1 MTILD
6 KLHIKGIRSYNPKK
20 FQSIEFQNPLTLI
33 VGQNGT
39 GKTTIIES
47 LKYATTN
54 ILPPNTKGGAFIYDN
69 NLANDAEVKAEIK
82 LSIVDMHNR
91 NITIQKILQSS
102 LKKNKT
108 ENKTI
113 ELNIFVNDN
122 KLEKS
127 LNKSDLNKIFDLNI
141 SILNNVIFCHQD
153 ESMWCLSEP
162 SVNKKIFDDIFS
174 SAQYT
179 KQLLDLKTCKKDIL
193 SKLKI
198 TQTELG
204 FLIKQKEKKFNIEK
218 KLTSCI
224 EDLHHK
230 KAKMSHMER
239 NHNEMKQILENL
251 HLECKK
257 MSIIKN
263 KKDEISK
270 IKILKE
276 IKFTENECNE
286 LLEKQDLNYLKK
298 EITTLEKI
306 ISDENIQIKEI
317 NENKHK
323 NEIFIK
329 EKTDLI
335 NKKNNLVSFI
345 ADLELEIKKIKCWIN
360 EQQINF
366 QNKLKLKDIN
376 MNNLNYKEV
385 FDNFFSKY
393 EIELRK
399 KNNILEN
406 LRKNFEKLKNEFD
419 ENSKII
425 TKYENIFLTNPEI
438 LYSDDI
444 KLSMN
449 DINNKIVDL
458 EKKYDVC
465 MKFNKDFILNE
476 EKKNRKNDILKKL
489 KNLNEKDELKLF
501 NDNNLLIVKHK
512 KNLKIYSEIK
522 NKISIYFD
530 MIKKKEILFNHD
542 IYLTKEF
549 NNYDIYLNE
558 EICNKLLE
566 MSIKN
571 KKCILCKSE
580 IYNLKI
586 FKEEIYKLHDKKSEN
601 FLKTHEQNMKIFEE
615 IKNIFDLFYNLSDSK
630 FVKYKNIFNNFDKYK
645 SRDIFSELNDFYRQ
659 VLEYYENLIVNEEML
674 IIGLEEEIECVKCN
688 LLLFNELKDLNI
700 KDMEKVDPDKIF
712 NDIKI
717 FKNYKEI
724 LEKKDKINI
733 RENLKKT
740 NEDLNINIEN
750 MQIEI
755 SKKTEK
761 IKNFRDILLK
771 KQTEVDFKL
780 AEFIEKNNKLD
791 SLKKHCIIISN
802 KIDELSR
809 MKVNFDEE
817 KFKNLI
823 NNNQINRDNLN
834 NLKEEHIKMK
844 DIHNSLYEH
853 TEHYKNIKKYNNIK
867 NEILN
872 FENSIKSLIK
882 SNNENDII
890 KEYSMIINSK
900 IDSVTEKMNLLLK
913 NKNMLFGEIKQLNKN
928 KENYELE
935 LKNEYDDVIQNY
947 NKKFIEHIIL
957 EITIRDLDKCIK
969 ILDKSII
976 DYHYNKIEEINL
988 FLTELW
994 GNCYKGNDIDTFKL
1008 KINENGSKSYSYKLV
1023 VIKQGIELDMRNRC
1037 SAGQK
1042 MIGSILLRLA
1052 LAHVFCINFN
1062 ILTLDEPT
1070 TNLDKENIESLAY
1083 TLIEIIKKNQQLQ
1096 LVIITHDEDF
1106 LNIMCREGIDCYFRI
1121 KRNENGDSI
1130 ITKQII

>member
-82 LSIVDMHNR
+82 LSI
-91 NITIQKILQSS
+91 LE
-102 LKKNKT
+102 KNKT

-162 SVNKKIFDDIFS
+162 SVNKKYLMIFFH
-174 SAQYT
+174 
-179 KQLLDLKTCKKDIL
+179 IL

-198 TQTELG
+198 TQTE
-204 FLIKQKEKKFNIEK
+204 
-218 KLTSCI
+218 
-224 EDLHHK
+224 
-230 KAKMSHMER
+230 
-239 NHNEMKQILENL
+239 LENL

-298 EITTLEKI
+298 EITT
-306 ISDENIQIKEI
+306 N
-317 NENKHK
+317 
-323 NEIFIK
+323 
-329 EKTDLI
+329 
-335 NKKNNLVSFI
+335 
-345 ADLELEIKKIKCWIN
+345 KKIKCWIN

-489 KNLNEKDELKLF
+489 K
-501 NDNNLLIVKHK
+501 I
-512 KNLKIYSEIK
+512 
-522 NKISIYFD
+522 
-530 MIKKKEILFNHD
+530 
-542 IYLTKEF
+542 
-549 NNYDIYLNE
+549 
-558 EICNKLLE
+558 
-566 MSIKN
+566 
-571 KKCILCKSE
+571 
-580 IYNLKI
+580 
-586 FKEEIYKLHDKKSEN
+586 
-601 FLKTHEQNMKIFEE
+601 
-615 IKNIFDLFYNLSDSK
+615 
-630 FVKYKNIFNNFDKYK
+630 
-645 SRDIFSELNDFYRQ
+645 
-659 VLEYYENLIVNEEML
+659 
-674 IIGLEEEIECVKCN
+674 
-688 LLLFNELKDLNI
+688 
-700 KDMEKVDPDKIF
+700 
-712 NDIKI
+712 
-717 FKNYKEI
+717 
-724 LEKKDKINI
+724 
-733 RENLKKT
+733 
-740 NEDLNINIEN
+740 
-750 MQIEI
+750 
-755 SKKTEK
+755 
-761 IKNFRDILLK
+761 
-771 KQTEVDFKL
+771 
-780 AEFIEKNNKLD
+780 
-791 SLKKHCIIISN
+791 
-802 KIDELSR
+802 
-809 MKVNFDEE
+809 
-817 KFKNLI
+817 
-823 NNNQINRDNLN
+823 
-834 NLKEEHIKMK
+834 
-844 DIHNSLYEH
+844 
-853 TEHYKNIKKYNNIK
+853 
-867 NEILN
+867 
-872 FENSIKSLIK
+872 
-882 SNNENDII
+882 
-890 KEYSMIINSK
+890 
-900 IDSVTEKMNLLLK
+900 
-913 NKNMLFGEIKQLNKN
+913 
-928 KENYELE
+928 
-935 LKNEYDDVIQNY
+935 
-947 NKKFIEHIIL
+947 
-957 EITIRDLDKCIK
+957 
-969 ILDKSII
+969 
-976 DYHYNKIEEINL
+976 
-988 FLTELW
+988 
-994 GNCYKGNDIDTFKL
+994 
-1008 KINENGSKSYSYKLV
+1008 
-1023 VIKQGIELDMRNRC
+1023 
-1037 SAGQK
+1037 
-1042 MIGSILLRLA
+1042 
-1052 LAHVFCINFN
+1052 
-1062 ILTLDEPT
+1062 
-1070 TNLDKENIESLAY
+1070 
-1083 TLIEIIKKNQQLQ
+1083 
-1096 LVIITHDEDF
+1096 
-1106 LNIMCREGIDCYFRI
+1106 
-1121 KRNENGDSI
+1121 
-1130 ITKQII
+1130 